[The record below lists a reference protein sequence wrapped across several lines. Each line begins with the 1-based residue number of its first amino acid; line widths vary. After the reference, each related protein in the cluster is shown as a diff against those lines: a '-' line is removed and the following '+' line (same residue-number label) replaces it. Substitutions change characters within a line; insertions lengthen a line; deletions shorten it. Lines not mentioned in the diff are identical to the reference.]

1 MDCRIGG
8 ILFSSNFDSGNLAR
22 VEKVLRGPDEPPSS
36 SLQSN
41 LKQQQHQ
48 QQPVQKATNKINSNI
63 FGNFA
68 IAEVRADYEF
78 RMWIRPDC
86 AGTAFANGNRTWF
99 YFSMRGYSPGK
110 IMRATIMNMNKQS
123 KIYSQG
129 FSPIYRVCSPS
140 VAQSRWQRIRDKP
153 FWELVNGQFLLTF
166 IHRFQDPHGSITYFA
181 FCYPWT
187 YNEMQ
192 TQLNKLE
199 SIFHYNK
206 NVGISVN
213 NKSLCN
219 KYNTMKLS
227 QINNNDKFEDT
238 CKNSPELLTSFNT
251 NKTKMING
259 TVDITR
265 TSSTLSSSL
274 SCSCSSSP
282 SSSSSS
288 PSSSS
293 YDPKCFP
300 ENDLFDKIYFHRELL
315 CYSLEGRRIELL
327 TITDWS
333 GCTFVEEDRFD
344 PLLFPDLDKSRPWK
358 FTNKKIVFV
367 SARVH
372 PGETP
377 SSHVF
382 NGILEFL
389 LRINDHRACEL
400 RKHYIFKLIP
410 MLNPDGVFHGHYR
423 TDTRGVNLNRVY
435 LKPDFLYYPSIYATK
450 ALVIYY
456 HTNYGT
462 LKPYASFLDD
472 FFKQKLYTTINY
484 FKTNSENITIK
495 NTNNQPR
502 IIDKSSPNQTI
513 FPCENTKQT
522 KEKVLSDCEANEQLT
537 SENYSIKEYCTTTKQ
552 DEEKGKSHLNFIND
566 HLSTTCEQQID
577 NQNIFLTKLFDTGL
591 SSSTTLNSPLKTDS
605 LAEKNQSS
613 NYLSPIEHMF
623 TSSGSTKNDEDTSI
637 VHQVNFPIADTDK
650 HSVTNQ
656 CYTDLRS
663 TSNYFHTITETNNSQ
678 LKTLSQLNYST
689 SISTPS
695 HNTELNKKVY
705 KNVKHLK
712 LTRLP
717 ITCNGERDTQ
727 KSLEDCHAA
736 LRTQT
741 AISKT
746 SNLVP
751 LITKL
756 TTSTLNSNVA
766 KHSSLDDG
774 ISKKFSNQY
783 RYRTAEQETLNQP
796 NYISYFDKNK
806 RRSTLKVDYLPYFL
820 MKWNKPFDKTITTK
834 HFSKLTLE
842 NLNIV
847 NTQNNFNNQNERNIK
862 QQNLKSYNTMDLSNK
877 FKSYLKCEKIKKQK
891 INFINKND
899 SILNKKPIT
908 YNNDIMT
915 KLIPLENTIEYDY
928 NYNINKNTMI
938 EKDSMIIKSTNY
950 IVNSNSNQMK
960 NSFNEE
966 DKQLINEEFYSFDT
980 SHSNLGNE
988 GSDLDADNYN
998 DRERNIINED
1008 LSINPYYVYILEC
1021 IETLIKKEMNHTI
1034 YSNESVNSINKINNY
1049 LNINELNRIQLLKE
1063 QLQQL
1068 RKADHLSDIDY
1079 LYFNQNKHNNNN
1091 VIFYFDL
1098 HGHCT
1103 KRGCFLY
1110 GNWLDDE
1117 NKMVDNVLYAL
1128 LVGVNSIYFDFDS
1141 CNFTLRNMYQKDR
1154 KGTSTK
1160 EGAGRVALWKHLGL
1174 THCYT
1179 VECNYNSGPLPG
1191 RLSRFIASA
1200 HPNDSK
1206 CFTPIG
1212 AFYGPYW
1219 SDMVN
1224 TASSQSVNFSFNA
1237 SSSTSHTSHSGNQ
1250 ALNGIPRYTPAH
1262 YEDVGR
1268 ALMITILDF
1277 NQINPWPKIASLGGS
1292 TAESDVGIPTLWSSL
1307 PEFLNINTLRE
1318 WVRKYIRGIAPNN
1331 VLNKPL
1337 ITRNTEYLTS
1347 KVDDISKSQMVHRSL
1362 TTSES
1367 SKELLNTSSVC
1378 FEFTQTSLDQN
1389 ATNILTVQSGY
1400 KHHSHQINPIT
1411 NNLKWNKHQNEQLHY
1426 ESADLS
1432 SLNSAPYSCMSSTS
1446 NSNKT
1451 VIDESHQENQ
1461 ISSNL
1466 YYDYLG
1472 MNCDTI
1478 SKTIDHN
1485 IENDKNVSKDNTS
1498 NDIND
1503 HLTCHK
1509 IENDKLLKILHE
1521 DNEIINKNCIINKN
1535 EIHFSLKDKNLFNK
1549 KLNHQLIKTTQYNSL
1564 NNSLLLLTKN
1574 KKSLYNIN
1582 HNMPTINNINNNN
1595 KQSSSSII
1603 LISFNKINKFNNNK
1617 YKLIEKNNKS
1627 ILIKNKY
1634 FKKYS
1639 NEKTKHVNSKKF
1651 SPNEPRHGSTKH
1663 STPSSNT
1670 NSSTVI
1676 NTKNKPFSAKCQRL
1690 KKSKNDK
1697 VFSGIINNT
1706 VCLQRSRSSRLES
1719 IKTSHYENKLLTKD
1733 HALQSQ
1739 QSNITCINNSN
1750 SNEASC
1756 HILFGN
1762 SELNATTKNTENT
1775 LIPLM
1780 NRSNS
1785 FTDLRMTLKS
1795 EDCIKEIKE
1804 MFKSVTLD

>member
-22 VEKVLRGPDEPPSS
+22 VEKVLRDPDEPPSL

-41 LKQQQHQ
+41 SKQQQQ
-48 QQPVQKATNKINSNI
+48 LVQKATNKVNSNI

-68 IAEVRADYEF
+68 IADVRADYEF
-78 RMWIRPDC
+78 RMWIKPDC
-86 AGTAFANGNRTWF
+86 AGTAYANGNRTWF

-140 VAQSRWQRIRDKP
+140 VAQSRWKRIRDKP

-166 IHRFQDPHGSITYFA
+166 IHRFQDPRGSITYFA

-192 TQLNKLE
+192 TQLNKLDC
-199 SIFHYNK
+199 IFHYNK
-206 NVGISVN
+206 NENVNVN
-213 NKSLCN
+213 NKSLCS

-227 QINNNDKFEDT
+227 QINNNDKSEDT
-238 CKNSPELLTSFNT
+238 SKSSPELLTSLNM
-251 NKTKMING
+251 NKTKMNNV
-259 TVDITR
+259 TVDITL
-265 TSSTLSSSL
+265 TSFALSSSL
-274 SCSCSSSP
+274 SSSS
-282 SSSSSS
+282 SSSSSSLSSS

-293 YDPKCFP
+293 YNPKCFP

-358 FTNKKIVFV
+358 FTNKKVVFV

-382 NGILEFL
+382 NGLLEFL

-450 ALVIYY
+450 ALIIYY

-462 LKPYASFLDD
+462 LKSYAPFLDD
-472 FFKQKLYTTINY
+472 IFKQKLYTTTNY

-502 IIDKSSPNQTI
+502 IIDKLSPNQTI
-513 FPCENTKQT
+513 FPCEGTKQT
-522 KEKVLSDCEANEQLT
+522 KEKILSDCETKEVKSIQLT
-537 SENYSIKEYCTTTKQ
+537 SENYSIKEYCATIKQ
-552 DEEKGKSHLNFIND
+552 DEEKEKSHLNFIND
-566 HLSTTCEQQID
+566 HLSTTFEQQTD

-591 SSSTTLNSPLKTDS
+591 SSSITSNSPSKTDS
-605 LAEKNQSS
+605 LAEKNLSS
-613 NYLSPIEHMF
+613 KYLSPIEHMF
-623 TSSGSTKNDEDTSI
+623 ASSGSTKNDEDTST
-637 VHQVNFPIADTDK
+637 VHRVNFPISDTDK
-650 HSVTNQ
+650 NSVTNQ
-656 CYTDLRS
+656 YDTDLRS
-663 TSNYFHTITETNNSQ
+663 TSNYFHTITETNNSPQ
-678 LKTLSQLNYST
+678 KTLSRLNYST

-705 KNVKHLK
+705 KNVKPSK

-717 ITCNGERDTQ
+717 VTCNTEFDSQ

-736 LRTQT
+736 SRTQD

-751 LITKL
+751 LVTKL

-766 KHSSLDDG
+766 KHSSSDDG

-783 RYRTAEQETLNQP
+783 RHRIAEQKTLNQS

-820 MKWNKPFDKTITTK
+820 MKWNRPYEKTITTK
-834 HFSKLTLE
+834 YFSKLTLE

-847 NTQNNFNNQNERNIK
+847 NTQINLNNKNERNAK
-862 QQNLKSYNTMDLSNK
+862 QQHLESINTMYSSNK
-877 FKSYLKCEKIKKQK
+877 FKSYLKYEKIKKRK
-891 INFINKND
+891 INFISENN
-899 SILNKKPIT
+899 SILNAKQIT
-908 YNNDIMT
+908 YNNNNNDT
-915 KLIPLENTIEYDY
+915 TATLIPLEDTIEYDY
-928 NYNINKNTMI
+928 NYKINTNKMI
-938 EKDSMIIKSTNY
+938 EKDSMIIKSTNH
-950 IVNSNSNQMK
+950 IVNNNSNQME
-960 NSFNEE
+960 NISNEE
-966 DKQLINEEFYSFDT
+966 VKQLINEEFHSFDT
-980 SHSNLGNE
+980 SHSVLGNE
-988 GSDLDADNYN
+988 GSDLDANDYN
-998 DRERNIINED
+998 DIERTIIDED
-1008 LSINPYYVYILEC
+1008 LSINPYYVSILES
-1021 IETLIKKEMNHTI
+1021 IEKLVRKEKNQTI
-1034 YSNESVNSINKINNY
+1034 DSSEIINPINIINDH

-1079 LYFNQNKHNNNN
+1079 LHINQNDDSS
-1091 VIFYFDL
+1091 VVFYFDL

-1110 GNWLDDE
+1110 GNWLENE

-1141 CNFTLRNMYQKDR
+1141 CNFSLRNMYQKDR

-1224 TASSQSVNFSFNA
+1224 TASSQSFNFSFNA

-1292 TAESDVGIPTLWSSL
+1292 TAESNVGIPTLWSSL
-1307 PEFLNINTLRE
+1307 PEFLNTNTLRE

-1331 VLNKPL
+1331 VMNKQL
-1337 ITRNTEYLTS
+1337 ITRNTEYLIS
-1347 KVDDISKSQMVHRSL
+1347 KVDDISGSQMVHRSL
-1362 TTSES
+1362 TTNGS
-1367 SKELLNTSSVC
+1367 SKEVLNTSSVC
-1378 FEFTQTSLDQN
+1378 SEFTQTSLDQN
-1389 ATNILTVQSGY
+1389 ATNLLTVQSDY
-1400 KHHSHQINPIT
+1400 KNHSHQLNLIT
-1411 NNLKWNKHQNEQLHY
+1411 HNFKWSKHQNEQPHY
-1426 ESADLS
+1426 ESVDLS

-1451 VIDESHQENQ
+1451 VIDESHQKNQ

-1466 YYDYLG
+1466 HYDYLG
-1472 MNCDTI
+1472 MNCDTT
-1478 SKTIDHN
+1478 SKTIDQN
-1485 IENDKNVSKDNTS
+1485 IENDKNLLKDNTS

-1503 HLTCHK
+1503 QLTCHK
-1509 IENDKLLKILHE
+1509 IENDKLLKIIPE
-1521 DNEIINKNCIINKN
+1521 DNEIINKNCITNKN
-1535 EIHFSLKDKNLFNK
+1535 KIHFSLNDKHLLNK
-1549 KLNHQLIKTTQYNSL
+1549 KLNQELITTTEYNSL

-1582 HNMPTINNINNNN
+1582 NNISIINNNN
-1595 KQSSSSII
+1595 NQSSSNMI
-1603 LISFNKINKFNNNK
+1603 LFSLNRINKFNNNK
-1617 YKLIEKNNKS
+1617 YKLIDKNNKS

-1651 SPNEPRHGSTKH
+1651 SLNESRQGSTKH
-1663 STPSSNT
+1663 SNPSSNT

-1676 NTKNKPFSAKCQRL
+1676 NAKNKPFSAKCQRL
-1690 KKSKNDK
+1690 QKSKNDK
-1697 VFSGIINNT
+1697 VFSGVINNT
-1706 VCLQRSRSSRLES
+1706 VCHQRLRSSRLKS
-1719 IKTSHYENKLLTKD
+1719 IKTPHYENKLLTKD
-1733 HALQSQ
+1733 HAWKRQ
-1739 QSNITCINNSN
+1739 QSNITCTNNSN
-1750 SNEASC
+1750 SNEACC
-1756 HILFGN
+1756 HVLFGD
-1762 SELNATTKNTENT
+1762 SDLNATTENKENT
-1775 LIPLM
+1775 LIPLV

-1785 FTDLRMTLKS
+1785 WTDLRMTLKS

>member
-22 VEKVLRGPDEPPSS
+22 VEKVLRDPDEPPSL

-41 LKQQQHQ
+41 SKQQQQ
-48 QQPVQKATNKINSNI
+48 LVQKATNKVNSNI

-68 IAEVRADYEF
+68 IADVRADYEF
-78 RMWIRPDC
+78 RMWIKPDC
-86 AGTAFANGNRTWF
+86 AGTAYANGNRTWF

-129 FSPIYRVCSPS
+129 FSPVYRVCSPS

-166 IHRFQDPHGSITYFA
+166 IHRFQDPRGSITYFA

-192 TQLNKLE
+192 TQLNKLD

-206 NVGISVN
+206 NENVN
-213 NKSLCN
+213 VNSKSLCN

-227 QINNNDKFEDT
+227 QISNNDKSEDT
-238 CKNSPELLTSFNT
+238 CKSSPELLTSLNM
-251 NKTKMING
+251 NKTKMNNG
-259 TVDITR
+259 TVDITL
-265 TSSTLSSSL
+265 TSFALSSSL
-274 SCSCSSSP
+274 SSSS
-282 SSSSSS
+282 SSSSSSSLSSS

-358 FTNKKIVFV
+358 FTNKKVVFV

-382 NGILEFL
+382 NGLLEFL

-450 ALVIYY
+450 ALIIYY

-462 LKPYASFLDD
+462 LKSYAPFLDD
-472 FFKQKLYTTINY
+472 IFKQKLYTTTNY

-502 IIDKSSPNQTI
+502 IIDKLSPNQTI
-513 FPCENTKQT
+513 FPCEGTKQT
-522 KEKVLSDCEANEQLT
+522 KEKILSDCETKEKKQLT
-537 SENYSIKEYCTTTKQ
+537 SENYSIKEYCTTIKQ
-552 DEEKGKSHLNFIND
+552 DEEKEKSHLNFIND
-566 HLSTTCEQQID
+566 HLSTTFEQQTD

-591 SSSTTLNSPLKTDS
+591 SSSITSNSPSKTDS
-605 LAEKNQSS
+605 LAEKNLSS
-613 NYLSPIEHMF
+613 KYLSPIEHMF
-623 TSSGSTKNDEDTSI
+623 ASSGSTKSDENTSI
-637 VHQVNFPIADTDK
+637 VHRVNFPISDTDK
-650 HSVTNQ
+650 NSVTNQ
-656 CYTDLRS
+656 YDSDLRS
-663 TSNYFHTITETNNSQ
+663 TSNYFHTITEANNSPQ
-678 LKTLSQLNYST
+678 KTLSRLNYST

-695 HNTELNKKVY
+695 HDTELNKKVY
-705 KNVKHLK
+705 KNVKPSK

-717 ITCNGERDTQ
+717 VTCNTEFDSQ

-736 LRTQT
+736 SQTQD

-751 LITKL
+751 LVTKL

-766 KHSSLDDG
+766 KHSSSDDG

-783 RYRTAEQETLNQP
+783 RHRIAEQKTLNQS

-820 MKWNKPFDKTITTK
+820 MKWNRPYEKTITTK

-847 NTQNNFNNQNERNIK
+847 NTQINLNNKNERNAK
-862 QQNLKSYNTMDLSNK
+862 QQHLESINTMHSSNK
-877 FKSYLKCEKIKKQK
+877 FKSYLKHEKIKKRK
-891 INFINKND
+891 INFINENN
-899 SILNKKPIT
+899 SILNAKQIT
-908 YNNDIMT
+908 YNNNNNNDST
-915 KLIPLENTIEYDY
+915 ATLIPLEDTIEYDY
-928 NYNINKNTMI
+928 NYKINTNKMI
-938 EKDSMIIKSTNY
+938 EKDSMIIKSTNH
-950 IVNSNSNQMK
+950 IVNNNSNQME
-960 NSFNEE
+960 NISNEE
-966 DKQLINEEFYSFDT
+966 VKQLINEEFHSFDT
-980 SHSNLGNE
+980 SHSVLGNE
-988 GSDLDADNYN
+988 GSDLDADDYN
-998 DRERNIINED
+998 DIERTIIDED
-1008 LSINPYYVYILEC
+1008 LSINPYYVSILES
-1021 IETLIKKEMNHTI
+1021 IEKLVRKEKNQTI
-1034 YSNESVNSINKINNY
+1034 DSSEIINPINIINDH

-1079 LYFNQNKHNNNN
+1079 LHINQNDDSS
-1091 VIFYFDL
+1091 VVFYFDL

-1110 GNWLDDE
+1110 GNWLENE

-1141 CNFTLRNMYQKDR
+1141 CNFSLRNMYQKDR

-1224 TASSQSVNFSFNA
+1224 TASSQSFNFSFNA

-1292 TAESDVGIPTLWSSL
+1292 TAESNVGIPTLWSSL
-1307 PEFLNINTLRE
+1307 PEFLNNNTLRE

-1331 VLNKPL
+1331 VMNKQL
-1337 ITRNTEYLTS
+1337 ITRNTEYLIS
-1347 KVDDISKSQMVHRSL
+1347 KVDDISGSQMVHRSL
-1362 TTSES
+1362 TTNGS
-1367 SKELLNTSSVC
+1367 SKEVLNTSSVC
-1378 FEFTQTSLDQN
+1378 SEFTQTSLDQN
-1389 ATNILTVQSGY
+1389 ATNLLTVQSDY
-1400 KHHSHQINPIT
+1400 KNHSHQLNPIT
-1411 NNLKWNKHQNEQLHY
+1411 HNFKWSKHQNEQPHY
-1426 ESADLS
+1426 ESVDLS
-1432 SLNSAPYSCMSSTS
+1432 SLNSAPYSCTSSTS

-1451 VIDESHQENQ
+1451 VIDESHQKNQ

-1466 YYDYLG
+1466 HYDYLG
-1472 MNCDTI
+1472 MNCDTT
-1478 SKTIDHN
+1478 SKTIDQN
-1485 IENDKNVSKDNTS
+1485 IENDKNLLKDNTS

-1503 HLTCHK
+1503 QLTCHK
-1509 IENDKLLKILHE
+1509 IENDKLLKIISE
-1521 DNEIINKNCIINKN
+1521 DNEIINKNCITNKN
-1535 EIHFSLKDKNLFNK
+1535 KIHFSLNDKHLLNK
-1549 KLNHQLIKTTQYNSL
+1549 KLNQELIKTTEY
-1564 NNSLLLLTKN
+1564 NSLLLLTKN

-1582 HNMPTINNINNNN
+1582 NNISIINNNN
-1595 KQSSSSII
+1595 NNQSSSNMI
-1603 LISFNKINKFNNNK
+1603 LFSLNKINKFNNNK
-1617 YKLIEKNNKS
+1617 YKLIDKNNKS

-1639 NEKTKHVNSKKF
+1639 NEKTKHVSSKKF
-1651 SPNEPRHGSTKH
+1651 SLNESRQGSTKH
-1663 STPSSNT
+1663 SNPSSNT

-1676 NTKNKPFSAKCQRL
+1676 NAKPFSAKGQRL
-1690 KKSKNDK
+1690 QKSKNDK
-1697 VFSGIINNT
+1697 VFSGIINNK
-1706 VCLQRSRSSRLES
+1706 VCHQRLRSSRLKS
-1719 IKTSHYENKLLTKD
+1719 IKTPHYENKLLTKD
-1733 HALQSQ
+1733 HAWKRQ
-1739 QSNITCINNSN
+1739 QSNITCTNNSN
-1750 SNEASC
+1750 SNEACC
-1756 HILFGN
+1756 HVLFGD
-1762 SELNATTKNTENT
+1762 SDLNATIENKENT
-1775 LIPLM
+1775 LIPLV

-1785 FTDLRMTLKS
+1785 WTDLRMTLKS